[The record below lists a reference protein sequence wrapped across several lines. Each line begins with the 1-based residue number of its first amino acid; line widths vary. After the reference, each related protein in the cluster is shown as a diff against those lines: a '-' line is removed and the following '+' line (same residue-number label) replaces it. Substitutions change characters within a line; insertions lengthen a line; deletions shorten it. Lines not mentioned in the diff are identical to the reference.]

1 MKLIVL
7 GSSSRGNCYILDN
20 GNEALII
27 EAGIRFQ
34 EVKKALD
41 FNLRKVVGCVVTH
54 AHNDHAKYIKAMVD
68 SGFHTLAL
76 REVWTAK
83 GVWDSRSL
91 VVKEGKGYKMGNFKV
106 LPFPACHDV
115 PCVGYLIDHPDM
127 GKMVFLTDSCMCE
140 YQFKG
145 LNHVLIECNYSDKK
159 LIEAIT
165 AGRTLPSQRERLL
178 TSHMELTTCK
188 GFLEANDLSHVS
200 EIVLLH
206 LSENNSDEPYFISE
220 VERHTGKVV
229 YAAKPGLTIDL
240 DRT

>member
-1 MKLIVL
+1 M
-7 GSSSRGNCYILDN
+7 GSEMC
-20 GNEALII
+20 
-27 EAGIRFQ
+27 IR
-34 EVKKALD
+34 D
-41 FNLRKVVGCVVTH
+41 R
-54 AHNDHAKYIKAMVD
+54 
-68 SGFHTLAL
+68 
-76 REVWTAK
+76 

>member
-7 GSSSRGNCYILDN
+7 GSSSSGNCYILDN

-165 AGRTLPSQRERLL
+165 AGRTLPHSVNVCLPHTWSLL
-178 TSHMELTTCK
+178 RARVFWKQTTYPMFRKSCFYTFPRIIAMSLISYRKWK
-188 GFLEANDLSHVS
+188 G
-200 EIVLLH
+200 I
-206 LSENNSDEPYFISE
+206 
-220 VERHTGKVV
+220 RGKWFMRQSRV
-229 YAAKPGLTIDL
+229 
-240 DRT
+240 

>member
-7 GSSSRGNCYILDN
+7 GSSSSGNCYILDN

-115 PCVGYLIDHPDM
+115 
-127 GKMVFLTDSCMCE
+127 
-140 YQFKG
+140 
-145 LNHVLIECNYSDKK
+145 
-159 LIEAIT
+159 
-165 AGRTLPSQRERLL
+165 
-178 TSHMELTTCK
+178 
-188 GFLEANDLSHVS
+188 
-200 EIVLLH
+200 
-206 LSENNSDEPYFISE
+206 
-220 VERHTGKVV
+220 
-229 YAAKPGLTIDL
+229 
-240 DRT
+240 

>member
-7 GSSSRGNCYILDN
+7 GSSSNGNCYILDN

-68 SGFHTLAL
+68 SGFYTLAL

-83 GVWDSRSL
+83 SVWDSRSL

-127 GKMVFLTDSCMCE
+127 GSSLRRLQPGARCPHSVNACLPHTWSLLRARAFWKQTTYPMFQKSCFCTFPRIIAM
-140 YQFKG
+140 
-145 LNHVLIECNYSDKK
+145 S
-159 LIEAIT
+159 
-165 AGRTLPSQRERLL
+165 L
-178 TSHMELTTCK
+178 TSYRKWK
-188 GFLEANDLSHVS
+188 GIL
-200 EIVLLH
+200 
-206 LSENNSDEPYFISE
+206 
-220 VERHTGKVV
+220 GKWFMRQSRV
-229 YAAKPGLTIDL
+229 
-240 DRT
+240 

>member
-7 GSSSRGNCYILDN
+7 GSSSSGNCYILDN

-165 AGRTLPSQRERLL
+165 AGRTLPSQ
-178 TSHMELTTCK
+178 
-188 GFLEANDLSHVS
+188 LSLIH
-200 EIVLLH
+200 I
-206 LSENNSDEPYFISE
+206 
-220 VERHTGKVV
+220 
-229 YAAKPGLTIDL
+229 
-240 DRT
+240 